1 MLEKI
6 REGATGITAK
16 IILGVIILS
25 FIFAGVG
32 GYINSSADTAAATVN
47 GEEITTSSFEQAF
60 QSERSRMESQLGD
73 TFNQLAANP
82 EYLKTFRE
90 GVLQRLI
97 NDKLMDQKVRELGLR
112 ISDSE
117 LRDTIVN
124 MPEFSVAGQFNNDRY
139 QALLL
144 QAGFTP
150 AEFRDYLRGQMAR
163 QQLSAALGQSDFALP
178 TEATDFLNIQN
189 QTRDAR
195 YFEVPASIFE
205 AEVEISEQD
214 INDYYQANIAQYDT
228 DEKVD
233 VAYVEVKVEDFIG
246 EAVVDEAD
254 ISLYYEENIGNY
266 KTEEERRASHIL
278 IEFGDDEQA
287 SRQKAEAILARVNA
301 GENFAELAQTE
312 SDDSF
317 SGENGGDLDWF
328 GRGVMDADFEDAAFA
343 LATVGDVSD
352 VIRSEFGFHII
363 KLTDLKAES
372 VQPLET
378 VRADIEAQLKQEA
391 ALGDYLDVQ
400 QTMSQLAFEIP
411 DSLEEVAAAGSTQV
425 QELSGITRNSTTT
438 PFDNSLL
445 INRAFSDE
453 LIEDR
458 VNSDIIELDD
468 EHFVVFRVTAHESER
483 TLPLTEVREQIVA
496 SLTAEKSQELALQW
510 AETVVADIG
519 NQNGTDAALQEK
531 EISWTALQSLQRYTS
546 DLNSSLSAELF
557 KLGSVDAAR
566 AVAMN
571 NGNVGVVQL
580 LAINQPEAPSETE
593 LSAIQQNLSSNNG
606 QMVFS
611 ALIEAMNNQAE
622 IESVTQ

>member
-16 IILGVIILS
+16 IILGIIILS

-47 GEEITTSSFEQAF
+47 GEEITTSSFEQAY
-60 QSERSRMESQLGD
+60 QSERSRMESQLGE

-112 ISDSE
+112 VSDSE
-117 LRDTIVN
+117 LRETIVN

-144 QAGFTP
+144 QAGFKP

-163 QQLSAALGQSDFALP
+163 QQLSTALGQSDFALP
-178 TEATDFLNIQN
+178 SEATNFLNIQN

-195 YFEVPASIFE
+195 YFEVPASLFE

-228 DEKVD
+228 EEKVD
-233 VAYVEVKVEDFIG
+233 VTYVEVKVEDFVA

-254 ISLYYEENIGNY
+254 IALYYEENLGNY
-266 KTEEERRASHIL
+266 RTEEERRAAHIL

-287 SRQKAEAILARVNA
+287 SLEKAEAILTRINA
-301 GENFAELAQTE
+301 GEDFAEVAKSE
-312 SDDSF
+312 SDDTF

-328 GRGVMDADFEDAAFA
+328 TRGVMDADFEEAAFA
-343 LATVGDVSD
+343 LESAGDVSD
-352 VIRSEFGFHII
+352 VVRSEFGFHII
-363 KLTDLKAES
+363 KLTDVKGES
-372 VQPLET
+372 VEPLET
-378 VRADIEAQLKQEA
+378 VRADIEAQLKQEV
-391 ALGDYLDVQ
+391 ALGEYLDVQ

-411 DSLEEVAAAGSTQV
+411 DSLEEVAAAGNTQ
-425 QELSGITRNSTTT
+425 LKSLNGITRNTAQA
-438 PFDNSLL
+438 PFDNSILL
-445 INRAFSDE
+445 NRAFSEE

-458 VNSDIIELDD
+458 VNSDVIELND
-468 EHFVVFRVTAHESER
+468 EHFVVFRVSGHESER
-483 TLPLTEVREQIVA
+483 TLPLSEVKEQIVA

-510 AETVVADIG
+510 AETVVADIT
-519 NQNGTDAALQEK
+519 NQAALEAAMQAK
-531 EISWTALQSLQRYTS
+531 EVEWTQLASLERYS
-546 DLNSSLSAELF
+546 GELNSSLSGELF
-557 KLGSVDAAR
+557 KLGSIDAAR
-566 AVAMN
+566 AVEMN

-580 LAINQPEAPSETE
+580 LAINQPEAPTE
-593 LSAIQQNLSSNNG
+593 ADLNAITQNLSSNNG
-606 QMVFS
+606 QLVFS
-611 ALIEAMNNQAE
+611 ALIEALNNQAE
-622 IESVTQ
+622 VESVTQ

>member
-32 GYINSSADTAAATVN
+32 GYINSSADVAAATVN
-47 GEEITTSSFEQAF
+47 GEEISSSSFEQAY
-60 QSERSRMESQLGD
+60 QSERGRMESQLGE

-82 EYLKTFRE
+82 EYLKTFRA

-112 ISDSE
+112 VSDQE

-124 MPEFSVAGQFNNDRY
+124 MPEFTVAGQFNNDRY

-163 QQLSAALGQSDFALP
+163 QQLSQALGQSDFALP
-178 TEATDFLNIQN
+178 SEASNFLNIQN

-195 YFEVPASIFE
+195 YFEVSASLFE
-205 AEVEISEQD
+205 SEIEISEQD

-228 DEKVD
+228 EEKID
-233 VAYVEVKVEDFIG
+233 VAYVEVKVEDF
-246 EAVVDEAD
+246 ESDASVDEAAVA
-254 ISLYYEENIGNY
+254 LFYEENMGNY

-278 IEFGDDEQA
+278 IEFGDEESADQE
-287 SRQKAEAILARVNA
+287 RAEAILARINA
-301 GENFAELAQTE
+301 GEDFEELAKSE

-328 GRGVMDADFEDAAFA
+328 TRGVMDPDFEDAAFA
-343 LATVGDVSD
+343 LQSVGDISD
-352 VIRSEFGFHII
+352 VVRSEFGFHII
-363 KLTDLKAES
+363 KLTDVKPES
-372 VQPLET
+372 VEPLET
-378 VRADIEAQLKQEA
+378 VREDIEQQLKREV
-391 ALGDYLDVQ
+391 ALGDYIDVQ

-411 DSLEEVAAAGSTQV
+411 DSLEEVAAAGNTQV
-425 QELSGITRNSTTT
+425 KSLSGITRNTETL
-438 PFDNSLL
+438 PFDNSIL

-453 LIEDR
+453 MIEDR
-458 VNSDIIELDD
+458 LNSDIIELDD
-468 EHFVVFRVTAHESER
+468 EHFVVFRVTAHETER
-483 TLPLTEVREQIVA
+483 TLPLSEVREQIVT

-510 AETVVADIG
+510 AEGLVAELA
-519 NQNGTDAALQEK
+519 NQDFVSSAMEAKGL
-531 EISWTALQSLQRYTS
+531 SWTSVEALERYSS
-546 DLNSSLSAELF
+546 DVNSAMSAELF
-557 KLGSVDAAR
+557 KLGRVDTAR
-566 AVAMN
+566 AVEMN

-580 LAINQPEAPSETE
+580 LAINQPEAPSESDLT
-593 LSAIQQNLSSNNG
+593 AIQQRLSSNNG
-606 QMVFS
+606 QMMFS
-611 ALIEAMNNQAE
+611 ALIEAMNDKAE